1 MPSEQ
6 RQRLAAWWRGT
17 LMAEVDE
24 ELARR
29 YPEWQRFKEIHAG
42 MLSEAR
48 AAALE
53 LRPVEPE
60 AVDEVLR
67 DLDLRSA
74 AG

>member
-1 MPSEQ
+1 
-6 RQRLAAWWRGT
+6 
-17 LMAEVDE
+17 
-24 ELARR
+24 
-29 YPEWQRFKEIHAG
+29 

-60 AVDEVLR
+60 AVDDVLR

-74 AG
+74 AT